1 MRQSSQV
8 DAQPDFTLG
17 QRDYAD
23 VVGALV
29 AVRRFAC
36 EMSDSYAG
44 VGWPTQP
51 EDDGARAMV
60 DACDRALE
68 ALRYD
73 GAR

>member
-1 MRQSSQV
+1 M
-8 DAQPDFTLG
+8 DAQSDVTLG
-17 QRDYAD
+17 RRDYAE

-36 EMSDSYAG
+36 EMSDVFDDMGRAE
-44 VGWPTQP
+44 QP
-51 EDDGARAMV
+51 EDAGARAMV

-73 GAR
+73 ADR